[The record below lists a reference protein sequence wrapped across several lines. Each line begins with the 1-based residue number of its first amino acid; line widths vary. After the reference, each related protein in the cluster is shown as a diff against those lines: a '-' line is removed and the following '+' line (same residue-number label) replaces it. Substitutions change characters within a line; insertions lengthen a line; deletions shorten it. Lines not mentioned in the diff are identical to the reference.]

1 MGLLKLLFLSTLF
14 CFMRTQRPA
23 PAVVMAGE
31 LGMPAARSKARYWR
45 PAVSNAR
52 TSRFLVWMTIAGIL
66 SGAQISVAQETTG
79 QTRFQ
84 RTVQYL
90 QDAPPELRGEFAAI
104 ALTNLADAYI
114 AEAQLAREEARAT
127 GHNSNLRGWSA
138 MVDYFARQMPELL
151 ADIEFG
157 LPVRLTL
164 DGDQS
169 LVITVADRTV
179 ILSPPRLTQ
188 QSAFEQEI
196 LVDFCSQHS
205 CEQFSPGS
213 GAPESLPAPTAQL
226 RPQWTFSAQGSIC
239 AYQGIKVRFEDQKN
253 LANSR
258 PICAQFLR
266 EVITLTD
273 ELALQQRH
281 GVVIEWEN
289 LDIQATPHKPEHR
302 VALNAIGDSVLVVV
316 PLLYRSPDV
325 LQLVVPWIRQRLNS
339 QQELSIEI
347 DADRYGW
354 QKP

>member
-1 MGLLKLLFLSTLF
+1 MT
-14 CFMRTQRPA
+14 
-23 PAVVMAGE
+23 MAG
-31 LGMPAARSKARYWR
+31 L
-45 PAVSNAR
+45 
-52 TSRFLVWMTIAGIL
+52 L
-66 SGAQISVAQETTG
+66 SGAQISVAQENTG

-90 QDAPPELRGEFAAI
+90 QGAPPELRGGFAAI
-104 ALTNLADAYI
+104 ALTNLADAYK
-114 AEAQLAREEARAT
+114 AEAQLAREEASST
-127 GHNSNLRGWSA
+127 GRSASLRGWSA
-138 MVDYFARQMPELL
+138 MVDYFARQVPALL
-151 ADIEFG
+151 ADIELG

-164 DGDQS
+164 GGDQS

-196 LVDFCSQHS
+196 LVDFCSQYS
-205 CEQFSPGS
+205 CEEFSPGS
-213 GAPESLPAPTAQL
+213 AAPESLLAPTAQV
-226 RPQWTFSAQGSIC
+226 RPQWTFSARGSVC
-239 AYQGIKVRFEDQKN
+239 AYQGINVRFEDQKN

-266 EVITLTD
+266 EVINLTD
-273 ELALQQRH
+273 ELAWQQRH
-281 GVVIEWEN
+281 GVVIEWEE
-289 LDIQATPHKPEHR
+289 LDIQTTPHKPEHR

-316 PLLYRSPDV
+316 PLLYRNPDL
-325 LQLVVPWIRQRLNS
+325 LQLVLPWIRERLNS